1 MAFTIGK
8 YGIASVINLAM
19 LVATFEL
26 TSFLFIVVILG
37 AVCFYNDFSVF
48 ALICY
53 IKEKA
58 ALSARHILVGG
69 CVDLAD
75 GKDRKAGAKRSAV
88 GLVIPHRL
96 FFQPGRPQHPYDAGC
111 AVHCAG
117 SRYPP
122 HPHRSDPALLVA
134 ILSSKGAA
142 GVTGAGFI
150 TLAATLSVVPTV
162 PVAGMGLILGIN
174 RFMSEY
180 LTTTNFIGNDAQTK
194 SRIDPNAGFGR
205 SLVKSMRKQEAK
217 QVGCQR
223 QPAWSRWNERG

>member
-1 MAFTIGK
+1 MAFTTGK
-8 YGIASVINLAM
+8 YGIASVINPAM

-26 TSFLFIVVILG
+26 TSFLFLVVILG

-58 ALSARHILVGG
+58 ALVLGTSSSEAVLTSLMERIEKP
-69 CVDLAD
+69 A
-75 GKDRKAGAKRSAV
+75 RSAQW
-88 GLVIPHRL
+88 LALSSPTDYSFNLDSPSIHMKLAAL
-96 FFQPGRPQHPYDAGC
+96 FIAQAADTHLTLTDQILL
-111 AVHCAG
+111 
-117 SRYPP
+117 
-122 HPHRSDPALLVA
+122 LLVA

-150 TLAATLSVVPTV
+150 TLAATLSALPTV

-217 QVGCQR
+217 QVI
-223 QPAWSRWNERG
+223 RWLPTSTCLEPVE